1 MVDEEG
7 NYGPFKNSARGRY
20 TVQVK
25 MGESFKSKKEAEL
38 DTTLKMLQFADSSTT
53 QGQILLNQAIMSTTG
68 EGGSR
73 SRRIA
78 QYQIIDNMLQL
89 GIDPQ
94 PKDDDEKKYIQQKV
108 QQMQQAAQNPEP
120 NPAMVMAQAEM
131 LKGQADLLEQQ
142 NRQAEMSI
150 SAGKIQAE
158 AVSRSEKLQ
167 SETALNVAKI
177 QQNQESIDNDARDKF
192 IKNAIAIAELEF
204 KSQQEQSTNVQEN
217 LQITQ

>member
-1 MVDEEG
+1 
-7 NYGPFKNSARGRY
+7 
-20 TVQVK
+20 
-25 MGESFKSKKEAEL
+25 
-38 DTTLKMLQFADSSTT
+38 
-53 QGQILLNQAIMSTTG
+53 
-68 EGGSR
+68 
-73 SRRIA
+73 
-78 QYQIIDNMLQL
+78 
-89 GIDPQ
+89 
-94 PKDDDEKKYIQQKV
+94 
-108 QQMQQAAQNPEP
+108 
-120 NPAMVMAQAEM
+120 MAQAEM
-131 LKGQADLLEQQ
+131 LKGQAALLEQQ